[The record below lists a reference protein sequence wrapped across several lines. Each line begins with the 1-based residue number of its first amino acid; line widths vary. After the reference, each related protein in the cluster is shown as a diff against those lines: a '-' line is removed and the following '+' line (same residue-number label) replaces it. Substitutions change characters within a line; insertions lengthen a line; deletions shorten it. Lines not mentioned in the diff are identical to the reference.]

1 MLIYEARLIIETVS
15 AVSLSQHCVRSGNV
29 MCSKPTLTGRFD
41 VRLLGK
47 PRYLHM
53 VIYEASKVNW
63 KMELVAESA
72 VSLSQH
78 CVSSGNVMCSKPTLT
93 GRFDLR
99 LLWET
104 SISTELSI
112 KQGQLK
118 TEFSTGQAAAWLGF
132 EPEHSTNRAWYP
144 TAAVNRAGTT
154 CDEQD
159 ISVNLSHKLY
169 REPNGYLAACPV
181 EYRYSSHTN

>member
-1 MLIYEARLIIETVS
+1 MSRFLGKLRYLHMLIYEARLIIVTV
-15 AVSLSQHCVRSGNV
+15 
-29 MCSKPTLTGRFD
+29 
-41 VRLLGK
+41 
-47 PRYLHM
+47 
-53 VIYEASKVNW
+53 
-63 KMELVAESA
+63 SA

-118 TEFSTGQAAAWLGF
+118 SEFCECGQFALGDTRAVGVEAVSRSTLTGRCGVLGF
-132 EPEHSTNRAWYP
+132 FFYVGFLKPQY
-144 TAAVNRAGTT
+144 
-154 CDEQD
+154 
-159 ISVNLSHKLY
+159 LHKVIY
-169 REPNGYLAACPV
+169 I
-181 EYRYSSHTN
+181 